1 MSGAGTAGRGASPSP
16 RSPRPARPTRSSRR
30 SRWARWIKWIFL
42 GPILLLLLVQLY
54 FFLQICWWSRFNPSM
69 TSFMSAQLSAI
80 RETRPNAAL
89 AHEWVPYA
97 AISAN
102 LKRAVIASEDANFAG
117 HDGVDWVAL
126 EKAYARNNTRHRVV
140 GGGSTIT
147 QQLAKNLF
155 LSGSRSYL
163 RKGQEMIIAFMLETV
178 MSKQRILEIY
188 LNVVEFG
195 RGVFGAEA
203 AARYYFRVP
212 AASLNAAQAARLAV
226 MLPNPRFYDRHR
238 DSGYLVRRTGLIM
251 NRMNSA
257 ELP

>member
-1 MSGAGTAGRGASPSP
+1 MKKSGKGR
-16 RSPRPARPTRSSRR
+16 
-30 SRWARWIKWIFL
+30 RWIKWIFL
-42 GPILLLLLVQLY
+42 GPILVVLLLQLY
-54 FFLQICWWSRFNPSM
+54 FFLQICWWTYYNPTM
-69 TSFMSAQLSAI
+69 TSFMDAQLSAL
-80 RETRPNAAL
+80 REKNPRAAL
-89 AHEWVPYA
+89 EHKWVPYR

-102 LKRAVIASEDANFAG
+102 LKRAVIASEDANFAE

-126 EKAYARNNTRHRVV
+126 EKAYAKNTKKHKVV

-163 RKGQEMIIAFMLETV
+163 RKAQEMVIAFMLETV
-178 MSKQRILEIY
+178 MSKERILEIY

-203 AARYYFRVP
+203 AARHYYGVT
-212 AASLNAAQAARLAV
+212 AAGLNAGQAARLAV

-238 DSGYLVRRTGLIM
+238 DTNYLARRTTLIM
-251 NRMNSA
+251 TRMNSA

>member
-1 MSGAGTAGRGASPSP
+1 MTRTRKGGA
-16 RSPRPARPTRSSRR
+16 RSSRR
-30 SRWARWIKWIFL
+30 WLKWLVL

-54 FFLQICWWSRFNPSM
+54 FFLQICWWVRFNPSM
-69 TSFMSAQLSAI
+69 TSFMSAQLSDL
-80 RETRPNAAL
+80 REKNPKAQL
-89 AHEWVPYA
+89 EQKWVPYA

-102 LKRAVIASEDANFAG
+102 LKRAVIASEDANFAE

-126 EKAYARNNTRHRVV
+126 EKAYARNTTRHKVV

-155 LSGSRSYL
+155 LSGSRNYL
-163 RKGQEMIIAFMLETV
+163 RKGQEMVIAFMLETL
-178 MSKQRILEIY
+178 MSKERILEIY

-203 AARYYFRVP
+203 AARHYYGVP
-212 AASLNAAQAARLAV
+212 ASALNAGQAAKLAV

-238 DSGYLVRRTGLIM
+238 DTNYLARRTTLIM
-251 NRMNSA
+251 TRMNSA